1 MRQRYSIHLL
11 LVVAVVLETVTA
23 AQARRGIVPIGL
35 RMTAY
40 VNEKPEGV
48 RPEYVWTVEHKRTK
62 YQLYVL
68 KVSVVR
74 GRALPSDVDRAV
86 RPYKV
91 AFQVVG
97 PASILEKLFA
107 TGPGRPVVIS
117 GDLRLSGGARTLL
130 LGTVE
135 DATDTPAPN

>member
-11 LVVAVVLETVTA
+11 LVIAVVLETATA
-23 AQARRGIVPIGL
+23 AQARRGMVPLGI

-48 RPEYVWTVEHKRTK
+48 RPEYVWTVAHKRTK

-91 AFQVVG
+91 AFEVVG
-97 PASILEKLFA
+97 PAPIVEKLVA
-107 TGPGRPVVIS
+107 AKPRQPVVIS

-135 DATDTPAPN
+135 DATDTPEPN